1 MTKVDIERMPVGQA
15 IETMKEL
22 TQDHWKEVP
31 FGNYQ
36 LELDLDTDTYVAMES
51 GGHCTCL
58 IASIEGVNVGYLLLL
73 AGVMLHHKGLY
84 QVTSDSFYVAPEYR
98 AQGVFPALLA
108 KAEELCAAE
117 GLPFL
122 SMGLNPQFKENA
134 ELEQYIKSVGYSLTE
149 LTYTK
154 KIEE

>member
-1 MTKVDIERMPVGQA
+1 MSEISITRMPVGQA

-22 TQDHWKEVP
+22 TEDHWKEVP
-31 FGNYQ
+31 FGEYQ

-58 IASIEGVNVGYLLLL
+58 IASIGGTPVGYLLLL

-98 AQGVFPALLA
+98 AKGVFPALL
-108 KAEELCAAE
+108 KEAEELCASE
-117 GLPFL
+117 GLQFL
-122 SMGLNPQFKENA
+122 SMGLNPQFKENS
-134 ELEQYIKSVGYSLTE
+134 ELERYIKSQGYCLTE

-154 KIEE
+154 QIER